1 MTNIQVNL
9 NLQTTPLADVFA
21 MLEDL
26 PCTCVHGMTHAI
38 TGGAVKCRRCELM
51 ENIIKTQD
59 MLDAEVEKDGG
70 WMKEYVH
77 DLHMVVEV

>member
-1 MTNIQVNL
+1 MDIAVNI
-9 NLQTTPLADVFA
+9 NLQTTPLYDVYLL
-21 MLEDL
+21 LEEL

-38 TGGAVKCRRCELM
+38 TGDVVKCRRCNLR
-51 ENIIKTQD
+51 ENIIKTLD

-77 DLHMVVEV
+77 DLHMVVDV